1 MENNQNV
8 CLAALTFTIFAHRI
22 IRFFFPRELSMA
34 WQSVDSFATKLSQVS
49 FLVGLFRTV
58 FMWNEL
64 ANWESIRRQ
73 FYCVWLVL
81 LRFIVPGRLF
91 FSFLNQLRILWITIK
106 SLILW
111 TLNPSFTCNVQ
122 IVESF
127 FSSFFLLW
135 FALEHWFSWGVIW
148 QKQNWLMRTL

>member
-1 MENNQNV
+1 MENDHNV
-8 CLAALTFTIFAHRI
+8 CLMALTSTIFAHGVGS
-22 IRFFFPRELSMA
+22 FFFPRELPMA
-34 WQSVDSFATKLSQVS
+34 WQSVDSIATKSVQVS
-49 FLVGLFRTV
+49 FSGRLIPFCFVRNGLT
-58 FMWNEL
+58 
-64 ANWESIRRQ
+64 NWESNRGQ

-81 LRFIVPGRLF
+81 LRFIVPGRIF
-91 FSFLNQLRILWITIK
+91 FSFLNQLRILWIAIK

-111 TLNPSFTCNVQ
+111 ILNPSFTCNVQ